1 MPQNLFCNLSIFLF
15 DFPLPTTEYLKHLNI
30 TVVRVYSETIERKE
44 FPIPGAPN
52 AGRKAPSGREA
63 QMDERHK
70 DISLHHLIRKPSNS
84 YHEAIK
90 KYDEMFK
97 VQGYKAS
104 LSDVLDYKRTISAA
118 EVGLNNCSFH

>member
-1 MPQNLFCNLSIFLF
+1 MTLS
-15 DFPLPTTEYLKHLNI
+15 EYLKKLNI

-52 AGRKAPSGREA
+52 AGRKMPSGREA
-63 QMDERHK
+63 QMDDRHA

-90 KYDEMFK
+90 KYDEMFRT
-97 VQGYKAS
+97 QGYRAS
-104 LSDVLDYKRTISAA
+104 LSDVFDYKRTISAA
-118 EVGLNNCSFH
+118 EVSLVLSLICYSSSKV